1 MIYITLKLCINGN
14 NAFFPICLLSGGK
27 YMHACETSNDFH
39 WQRFCKRKRHM
50 HLVNNAKPD
59 NQSKS

>member
-14 NAFFPICLLSGGK
+14 NAFSPFVYFRVVSI
-27 YMHACETSNDFH
+27 CETSNDFH
-39 WQRFCKRKRHM
+39 WQRFCKRKRH
-50 HLVNNAKPD
+50 LVNNAKPD